1 MYHANAQ
8 LSVTL
13 STSNYNGS
21 NISCFGMQD
30 GSITAN
36 PTGGTPPY
44 TYLWSNQET
53 GQTIS
58 SLAAGYYRVEVKD
71 DLGAIVYGEVTL
83 TEPEALQVTPAVNT
97 YSNGYN
103 ISCYNCF
110 NGSIAL
116 TISGG
121 IAPYTHLWSDG
132 STQKNRWSLGPGNIS
147 VVITD
152 ANGCEVNSETMYLN
166 QPERSDWTMTGNSGS
181 NASTNFIGTTD
192 SVAVSFRSNNTERLK
207 INANGKIKIPDLATT
222 SGSTV
227 IGVDSLGILKQIGP
241 IVTPNCYSSA
251 TVMPWNQIAGTYNL
265 FWCYEVAI
273 GGPYIAPG
281 YMLSVDGKIISTE
294 VKVKNRSQWPDYV
307 FKEEYQKINLD
318 ELEAYIQQH
327 HHLPDVITAE
337 EEEKEGHELGAMD
350 AVLLKKIEELTL
362 YVIELNKRNN
372 ALECELNKVKQQL
385 VTTDSN
391 RDKN

>member
-1 MYHANAQ
+1 
-8 LSVTL
+8 
-13 STSNYNGS
+13 
-21 NISCFGMQD
+21 
-30 GSITAN
+30 
-36 PTGGTPPY
+36 
-44 TYLWSNQET
+44 
-53 GQTIS
+53 
-58 SLAAGYYRVEVKD
+58 
-71 DLGAIVYGEVTL
+71 
-83 TEPEALQVTPAVNT
+83 
-97 YSNGYN
+97 
-103 ISCYNCF
+103 
-110 NGSIAL
+110 
-116 TISGG
+116 
-121 IAPYTHLWSDG
+121 
-132 STQKNRWSLGPGNIS
+132 
-147 VVITD
+147 
-152 ANGCEVNSETMYLN
+152 MYLN

-227 IGVDSLGILKQIGP
+227 IGVDSLGNLKQIGP

-294 VKVKNRSQWPDYV
+294 VKVKNRGQWPDYV
-307 FKEEYQKINLD
+307 FKDDYKKMNLD

-337 EEEKEGHELGAMD
+337 VEEKEGHELGAMD